1 MKERIGW
8 QRGDG
13 ADALVG
19 REWLVTNGLGG
30 YASGTIAGVATRR
43 YHGLLVAALPNP
55 LGRTMMF
62 NHLSEQLRL
71 PGGALVRL
79 GASRPDGVPPG
90 APDAP
95 PPAADQ
101 TLFGAEHLLE
111 FRLEQGLPVWT
122 YQLGELVLEKRV
134 LLVNMQNTVHITYRL
149 LAGEGSLRLSLRPAV
164 HFRSHD
170 APVSQELGVP
180 YTLTLVADRFE
191 LAAGS
196 PLPPL
201 RMRVMGAGQNFVFE
215 HERHP
220 QVTYR
225 IEEARGYQAR
235 GELWSHGHFK
245 VLVTRDSSATL
256 IASTEPWETLIALRP
271 PQAQRYESD
280 RRGRLVHIAGI
291 DSEDRTAAELTL
303 AADQFLIAPAGRID
317 DATRA
322 RAQGEELRTVIAGY
336 HWFTDWGR
344 DTMISLEGLAL
355 TTGRAL
361 EARWILHSFAHYVR
375 DGLIPNMFPEG
386 AQEGLY
392 HTADATLWFF
402 HAVDR
407 YLSYTS
413 DQATLR
419 QLLPTL
425 EGIVAEHIRGTRFG
439 IRVDPA
445 DGLLTQ
451 GQEGYQLTWMD
462 AKCDGW
468 VVTPRRGK
476 AVEINALW
484 YNALRVL
491 EGWLAALRGPDAAA
505 EARAAA
511 NRARA
516 SFNARFWNAAGG
528 YLYDVVDQPSGAADG
543 AFRPNQLFAVSLP
556 HPVLDP
562 ERWKSVVDQ
571 VAEKLLTPVGLRSLA
586 REHPDYKPSYHGD
599 LRTRD
604 AAYHQGTVWAWL
616 IGPFLDAWL
625 KVYPD
630 RVPEARQLLAGLEAH
645 LGDACIGS
653 ISEVFDAEPPY
664 APRGCIAQAWSVAE
678 LLRAWIATTPGRS
691 GSRSKDT

>member
-1 MKERIGW
+1 MIRIGW
-8 QRGDG
+8 RRGDG
-13 ADALVG
+13 AEALVS

-43 YHGLLVAALPNP
+43 YHGLLIAGLPNP

-62 NHLSEQLRL
+62 NHISEQVRL
-71 PGGALVRL
+71 PNGVLVRL
-79 GASRPDGVPPG
+79 GASRPDGVPP
-90 APDAP
+90 
-95 PPAADQ
+95 PAATAPLDGERS
-101 TLFGAEHLLE
+101 LFGAEHLIE

-122 YQLGELVLEKRV
+122 YDLGGFVLEKR
-134 LLVNMQNTVHITYRL
+134 LLLAHLQNTVHVTYRL
-149 LAGEGSLRLSLRPAV
+149 LEGEGRLRLSLRPAV

-170 APVSQELGVP
+170 APVSQELGAP

-191 LAAGS
+191 LTGAA

-201 RMRVMGAGQNFVFE
+201 RIRVIGTGQNFVFE
-215 HERHP
+215 HERYP

-245 VLVTRDSSATL
+245 VLVARESPATL
-256 IASTEPWETLIALRP
+256 IASTEAWDTMIALRP
-271 PQAQRYESD
+271 AQAAHYESD
-280 RRGRLVHIAGI
+280 RRARLVHIAGLEP
-291 DSEDRTAAELTL
+291 DDQTAAELVL

-355 TTGRAL
+355 ATGRAQ
-361 EARWILHSFAHYVR
+361 EARWILHSFCHYVR

-392 HTADATLWFF
+392 HTADATLWLF

-407 YLSYTS
+407 YLAYT
-413 DQATLR
+413 DDRATLR
-419 QLLPTL
+419 LLLPTL
-425 EGIVAEHIRGTRFG
+425 EAIVAEHIRGTRFG

-445 DGLLTQ
+445 DGLLGQ

-491 EGWLAALRGPDAAA
+491 ERWLVAERGAAA
-505 EARAAA
+505 AGEIRAAA
-511 NRARA
+511 DQARA
-516 SFNARFWNAAGG
+516 SFNVRFWNAEGS
-528 YLYDVVDQPSGAADG
+528 YLFDVVDQPSGAADP
-543 AFRPNQLFAVSLP
+543 AFRPNQLLAVSLP
-556 HPVLDP
+556 NPVLDP
-562 ERWKSVVDQ
+562 ERWKLVVDQ
-571 VAEKLLTPVGLRSLA
+571 VADKLLTPVGLRSLA
-586 REHPDYKPSYHGD
+586 REHPDYKPTYHGD

-604 AAYHQGTVWAWL
+604 AAYHQGTVWSWL
-616 IGPFLDAWL
+616 IGPFVDAWL
-625 KVYPD
+625 KVYPA
-630 RVPEARQLLAGLEAH
+630 RRPEARRMLAGLEAH
-645 LGDACIGS
+645 LGDACVGS
-653 ISEVFDAEPPY
+653 VSEVFDAEPPF
-664 APRGCIAQAWSVAE
+664 APRGCIAQAWGVAE
-678 LLRAWIATTPGRS
+678 LLRAWKETTPA
-691 GSRSKDT
+691 SRPTTR